1 MAVCMSTVTDGFGP
15 FRLNRARDNSLVCLT
30 FSGRRPRKLNLNP
43 PGISVMPLLLS
54 ALIWT
59 CPADVRSM

>member
-1 MAVCMSTVTDGFGP
+1 
-15 FRLNRARDNSLVCLT
+15 
-30 FSGRRPRKLNLNP
+30 LNLNP